1 MADPL
6 VLSPTSLKQFR
17 RCPQQW
23 YFRNIER
30 FTMPPPVKV
39 KLGAAVHTAVEHDLR
54 QKVESRE
61 DVKTSEVLD
70 RYDAAFDDEMKEGVL
85 EDEPIP
91 KAKDD
96 GVRMLKVFMD
106 GSDDQPAVA
115 PTLQP
120 VWVERA
126 TQFRVV
132 KEHREGCP
140 RGGDCGCGV
149 PFNVTLDMATED
161 DVVHDLKTTARAPQA
176 GAHLMQVAA
185 GGIGFEVETGRPAQ
199 DTVID
204 TLIRTKQAKYHKES
218 WGRVDAHMRK
228 VFATQVDHS
237 VRMINAGLFPT
248 LGTEGIVPACSSCGY
263 KPICP
268 AWKRAK

>member
-6 VLSPTSLKQFR
+6 VLSPTSHKQFR

-39 KLGAAVHTAVEHDLR
+39 LLGSAVHTAVEHDLL

-61 DVKTSEVLD
+61 DRPTAEVLD
-70 RYDAAFDDEMKEGVL
+70 RYDGAFDDEIKGGVD
-85 EDEPIP
+85 EDEPIG

-96 GVRMLKVFMD
+96 GVRMLKMFME
-106 GSDDQPAVA
+106 GSDKQPAVA

-126 TQFRVV
+126 TQFRVI
-132 KEHREGCP
+132 KEHVEGCD
-140 RGGDCGCGV
+140 RGAGCDCGV

-161 DVVHDLKTTARAPQA
+161 DAVHDLKTTARAPSG

-185 GGIGFEVETGRPAQ
+185 GAIGFEVETGRPAQ

-204 TLIRTKQAKYHKES
+204 TLIRTKEAKYHRES
-218 WGRVDAHMRK
+218 YGRVDEHMKR
-228 VFATQVDHS
+228 VFATQVDHT
-237 VRMINAGLFPT
+237 VKMINAGLFPT
-248 LGTEGIVPACSSCGY
+248 LGTEGIVPACGSCGY

-268 AWKRAK
+268 AWRRRK